1 MGVAMSLGDRW
12 GAETS
17 PSGTNLVYA
26 QTAEEV
32 APGILDVVASIRV
45 AGESFIDA
53 LARARAQVALSDAQS
68 DLLALNIDRAR
79 QGLPPISPQSY
90 ITGTPTNQS
99 ISANTVWLAVL
110 GLGALILAT
119 R

>member
-1 MGVAMSLGDRW
+1 MTLGDRW

-17 PSGTNLVYA
+17 PSGTDLVYA

-53 LARARAQVALSDAQS
+53 LARARAQIALSDAQAE
-68 DLLALNIDRAR
+68 LLQINIDRAR
-79 QGLPPISPQSY
+79 EGRPPISPQQY
-90 ITGTPTNQS
+90 MTGGTPTNQS
-99 ISANTVWLAVL
+99 ISAQTALVIALAVG
-110 GLGALILAT
+110 GLALVL
-119 R
+119 RR

>member
-1 MGVAMSLGDRW
+1 MAFGDRW

-17 PSGTNLVYA
+17 PSGTDLVYA
-26 QTAEEV
+26 QNAEQV
-32 APGILDVVASIRV
+32 APGIIDVVNSIRV

-79 QGLPPISPQSY
+79 QGLPPISPQQY
-90 ITGTPTNQS
+90 ITGSPTNQS
-99 ISANTVWLAVL
+99 ISAQTALLAVL

>member
-1 MGVAMSLGDRW
+1 MPIGDRW

-17 PSGTNLVYA
+17 PSGTDQIYA
-26 QTAEEV
+26 TVAEQT
-32 APGILDVVASIRV
+32 APGIVDVVNSIRV

-68 DLLALNIDRAR
+68 DLLSLNIDRAR
-79 QGLPPISPQSY
+79 QGLPPISPQQY

-99 ISANTVWLAVL
+99 ISANTVLLAVL